1 MCLQYRHLT
10 DTVYAFSFLST
21 EEESCNH
28 TPRSEFSAVV
38 PRRHFNMQQII
49 MHGKNVIYLL
59 CGVFKWSLMFV
70 GKKLCRTKKSKKI
83 WVKETAQSCERTLKK
98 EMCCAC
104 HNQRLRVL
112 GWEEMAKWY
121 LMVLRRCSNCFHSG
135 VVGTTCLVVLG
146 RRLVFLSFQCLV
158 VVMGFT
164 FLYILAWVFSQM
176 SHWERILHWDG
187 LDLTYWVM
195 QLILRL
201 PPPPQMNF

>member
-21 EEESCNH
+21 KEESCNH

-38 PRRHFNMQQII
+38 PRRNFNMQQII

-98 EMCCAC
+98 NVLCLSQSETSCLG
-104 HNQRLRVL
+104 LRRNGKASVL
-112 GWEEMAKWY
+112 WY
-121 LMVLRRCSNCFHSG
+121 LTVLRRCSSCFHSG
-135 VVGTTCLVVLG
+135 VVGTTCFVVLG
-146 RRLVFLSFQCLV
+146 LCHFNV
-158 VVMGFT
+158 
-164 FLYILAWVFSQM
+164 
-176 SHWERILHWDG
+176 
-187 LDLTYWVM
+187 
-195 QLILRL
+195 
-201 PPPPQMNF
+201 